1 MLLRDRIRWLAR
13 HVRGLA
19 GRLEPVAPLL
29 TRLVLGWA
37 FVRTGYGKLAHFERT
52 VDFFAA
58 VGIPL
63 PLAMAGF
70 IATLELVGGALL
82 CVGLGTRV
90 CAALLS
96 CTMIVATATADRAH
110 LLASFTDTAGYGPI
124 EVVPLLFL
132 LFLLWLLAD
141 GGGLVSLDRLLARA
155 RPQIGEA
162 EAELVRQRTRNAA
175 RAAEVSA

>member
-1 MLLRDRIRWLAR
+1 MLLRDRVHWLAR
-13 HVRGLA
+13 CVRGLA

-37 FVRTGYGKLAHFERT
+37 FVRTGFGKLTHFERT
-52 VDFFAA
+52 VDFFAD

-63 PLAMAGF
+63 PLVSAAF
-70 IATLELVGGALL
+70 IATLEFVGGAFL

-96 CTMIVATATADRAH
+96 CTMLVAIATADRAH
-110 LLASFTDTAGYGPI
+110 LLASFGDGVGFGPI

-141 GGGLVSLDRLLARA
+141 GGGLISLDRLFARA
-155 RPQIGEA
+155 RPQISDA
-162 EAELVRQRTRNAA
+162 EAELVRQRTRAAA
-175 RAAEVSA
+175 RAAEVAP